1 MFNYSVTHRF
11 EYFYAGVDIAESEIT
26 IAEGKESAVTVNAV
40 IEDYSDYTVRFISS
54 DESIA
59 TVDEMG
65 YVKGVK
71 TSEKPVTITVELEYL
86 GETFTD
92 ECIVYVND
100 GKTAGE
106 VAQ

>member
-1 MFNYSVTHRF
+1 MFLHQKKIRLSEKYS
-11 EYFYAGVDIAESEIT
+11 
-26 IAEGKESAVTVNAV
+26 
-40 IEDYSDYTVRFISS
+40 VRFISS

-71 TSEKPVTITVELEYL
+71 ASEKPVTITVELEYL
-86 GETFTD
+86 GEKFTD
-92 ECIVYVND
+92 ECTVYVTD
-100 GKTAGE
+100 GKKAQE